1 MKYVFLIKLWHSFT
15 TWIQVIVLI
24 MGTKMI
30 SSKRLY
36 YDKAFRSFSDGFDD
50 SNVIQ
55 NLF

>member
-1 MKYVFLIKLWHSFT
+1 
-15 TWIQVIVLI
+15 
-24 MGTKMI
+24 MI

-55 NLF
+55 NLFWTVKNAELMKNFSNEGRA